1 MPSRGVFPPGSA
13 TRARPRAPRQLV
25 FPRGL
30 RPTVVLG
37 ALIAAAVLV
46 VAEFLT
52 LYSVHVAGRSA
63 AIQTVD
69 GASNNSYAMIPIAI
83 AGLVLAVAAVRGG
96 GRWALA
102 ALGLVGLVALLIGLV
117 GDLPSAHHTGSIHL
131 NGKFLNGA
139 SSPSVGMYLETLG
152 AVILIATAGLGLLLA
167 EPAPAGRTEG

>member
-1 MPSRGVFPPGSA
+1 
-13 TRARPRAPRQLV
+13 
-25 FPRGL
+25 
-30 RPTVVLG
+30 VVLG